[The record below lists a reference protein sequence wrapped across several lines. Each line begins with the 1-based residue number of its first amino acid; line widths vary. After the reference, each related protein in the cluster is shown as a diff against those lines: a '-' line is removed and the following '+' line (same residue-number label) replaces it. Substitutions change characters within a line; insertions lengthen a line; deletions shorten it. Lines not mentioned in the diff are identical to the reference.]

1 MIYSQQWWDFRHA
14 LQCVSCVVSVRTEQ
28 RLHSRC
34 ALTIHLHNSGVI
46 NHTVQAVGLR
56 PFFVTVQV
64 HLGCR
69 DTHTHTHTHT
79 HSAAGT
85 IPHIWILDCRYY
97 PVKVCMG
104 HKDNKSVCV
113 RKRERHTHTL
123 DVVLPQCTESQSL
136 SRRWVLTGKV
146 WMGEMAITQID
157 SHRIVV
163 IHEETP
169 AAAAAAAH
177 THTNTHFALNLKEK
191 LVKQFKKN
199 KKYTHIPAPWS
210 CFVELWQSLL

>member
-1 MIYSQQWWDFRHA
+1 MRFQTSTSV
-14 LQCVSCVVSVRTEQ
+14 CVSCVVSLKTEQ
-28 RLHSRC
+28 RLHSLC
-34 ALTIHLHNSGVI
+34 PLIIHLHSRGVI

-56 PFFVTVQV
+56 PFLSQ
-64 HLGCR
+64 CR
-69 DTHTHTHTHT
+69 SSQAAGGHT

-104 HKDNKSVCV
+104 HKDNKS
-113 RKRERHTHTL
+113 EGETHWTSCYRSA
-123 DVVLPQCTESQSL
+123 QSQSL

-163 IHEETP
+163 IHEGSP
-169 AAAAAAAH
+169 AAAAAH
-177 THTNTHFALNLKEK
+177 THTNTHTHTLLWIWGKTSKTIE
-191 LVKQFKKN
+191 
-199 KKYTHIPAPWS
+199 KKYTHTSSVVMFCWVVAIIVNPQQALPR
-210 CFVELWQSLL
+210 L